1 MNDTPAEREAESTW
15 ARLRRRKVVQ
25 WGVAYPAGAWLL
37 MQVLESLAEI
47 DRRAG
52 RTIDARER
60 AAGAA
65 SLAPFATPRFAGL
78 SPTEIYRAGR
88 FYEQPRR
95 LAALRDLVRP
105 LGPR

>member
-1 MNDTPAEREAESTW
+1 M
-15 ARLRRRKVVQ
+15 Q
-25 WGVAYPAGAWLL
+25 WGAVYVAAGWGFL
-37 MQVLESLAEI
+37 QGLESLAEI

-52 RTIDARER
+52 RTIHARER

-65 SLAPFATPRFAGL
+65 SLAPFATPLFAGL
-78 SPTEIYRAGR
+78 SPKEIYRAGH
-88 FYEQPRR
+88 FYELPRR